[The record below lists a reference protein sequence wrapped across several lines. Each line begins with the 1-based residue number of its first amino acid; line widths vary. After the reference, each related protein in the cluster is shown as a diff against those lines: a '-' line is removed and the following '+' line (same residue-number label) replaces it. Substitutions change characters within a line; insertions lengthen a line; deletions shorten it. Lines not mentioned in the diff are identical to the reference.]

1 VIEGLDLQEAF
12 WGQDD
17 RPVTQL
23 VETSF
28 IDVKLFEDPLPA
40 AIGQF
45 IESPA
50 EHIAAD
56 LVVDEPVEPE
66 FPAVD
71 PAVEEPALGI
81 ASQIWSVGSLPRD
94 QLFQG
99 MNQSIAEQYL
109 AHAEAM
115 EWLIIA
121 DGQVRPGA
129 VDPRPRAVTLI
140 PN

>member
-1 VIEGLDLQEAF
+1 
-12 WGQDD
+12 
-17 RPVTQL
+17 

-56 LVVDEPVEPE
+56 LVAEVFVEEPVEPE

-71 PAVEEPALGI
+71 PAVEEAALSI
-81 ASQIWSVGSLPRD
+81 ASQVWSAGPLPRD

-99 MNQSIAEQYL
+99 MNQSIADQYL

-129 VDPRPRAVTLI
+129 VDPRSRAVTLI